1 MADVKAGPM
10 NFTLSKRAPA
20 VRFFFACLFAFL
32 ILYNITFHAN
42 EIVTTGRISV
52 AILLIWY
59 ILAVGKFPLR
69 FGLEIYAIFIPLPY
83 VIVQLFF
90 VGDWG
95 QFSRFVN
102 LAIYSYLG
110 AMLISRFIG
119 SLEALLWVFL
129 ICIAFQALILMFSF
143 GNISFRSWI
152 DSVIIIGANFDAFN
166 LYRAIGLTS
175 SAGSSLS
182 VIQSLGVLCGGWLL
196 LIRTKKVDLWSI
208 NLIITLMLLCL
219 LSCAIVGRTGLYLSF
234 LFLFLSAYF
243 SNTLRFLIYWIPVFG
258 VLALFLDQSLILKLI
273 PSEISVDWLLN
284 WMLGI
289 FSPDDETISTLYAM
303 PLPQL
308 DSIDSWVGY
317 GRISLVDGVNPSGH
331 DSGIVQALYS
341 MGIIF
346 GAIFYFAYFFV
357 LKHLLSWLPVAFKF
371 FVVALLLLIEIKEPF
386 VFKYAILF
394 VLVAANALA
403 RCDGRVRELVHR
415 RL

>member
-1 MADVKAGPM
+1 MADVKVGPM
-10 NFTLSKRAPA
+10 NLTLSKRTPA
-20 VRFFFACLFAFL
+20 VRFFFAFLFAFL

-52 AILLIWY
+52 AILLVWY
-59 ILAVGKFPLR
+59 ILVIGKFPLKSV
-69 FGLEIYAIFIPLPY
+69 LKIYAIFIPLPY

-110 AMLISRFIG
+110 GMLISRFIG
-119 SLEALLWVFL
+119 NLEALLWVFL
-129 ICIAFQALILMFSF
+129 TCIAFQALILIFSF

-152 DSVIIIGANFDAFN
+152 DSIIIIGANFDAFN

-196 LIRTKKVDLWSI
+196 LIRAKKIDAWST

-219 LSCAIVGRTGLYLSF
+219 LSCSIVGRTGFYLSF
-234 LFLFLSAYF
+234 LFLFISTYF
-243 SNTLRFLIYWIPVFG
+243 SNTLRFLIYWIPIFG
-258 VLALFLDQSLILKLI
+258 VLALFLDQSSILKLMS
-273 PSEISVDWLLN
+273 SEISIDWLLN

-289 FSPDDETISTLYAM
+289 FSLDDETISALYAM

-308 DSIDSWVGY
+308 NSIDSWVGY

-331 DSGIVQALYS
+331 DSGFIQAVYS

-346 GAIFYFAYFFV
+346 GTIFYFTYFYV
-357 LKHLLSWLPVAFKF
+357 LRYLLSWLPVAFKF
-371 FVVALLLLIEIKEPF
+371 FIVALLFLIEIKEPF
-386 VFKYAILF
+386 VFKYTILF
-394 VLVAANALA
+394 VLVAVNALA
-403 RCDGRVRELVHR
+403 RRDSRVLELAHGRL
-415 RL
+415 